1 MNIFDSIL
9 VKRPNRSLFNMS
21 HEVKL
26 TGNLGYLYPIFC
38 EEVVPGDTF
47 KISSEVLCRFAPMLA
62 PIMHRVNLKIN
73 YHFVPFRLIWKDFE
87 EFITGGEDGT
97 SFPVRPYLNV
107 PKNKMVD
114 WFGIGT
120 LADYLGFPTF
130 SSIQVPDMLDSYQF
144 DALPFRAISLIWN
157 EWYRNQNLQ
166 DERPLS
172 LESGEDRVTIG
183 DLSVPIRC
191 WEKDYFTSALPF
203 VQRGEPVKIPI
214 DGGDVEIMK
223 RSSQGDAEDIS
234 VVVDRILDIDD
245 EDATAVQTT
254 MWSSGGQRTFVS
266 TPNEGQDI
274 PTGHEVNLYGNVKT
288 DAVARQLKGSI
299 SSVNGTI
306 NDLRTAYRLQRWL
319 ENNAR
324 AGSRYI
330 EQILSHFGVKSPDA
344 RLQRSEYLGGY
355 TAPVVISEVLQNSQ
369 TLDDSG
375 TPQGNMAG
383 HGIVLDKSHYVKRF
397 FPEHG
402 FLIGL
407 LSVIPRTAYMQGLPR
422 KYQRKN
428 RYEFYF
434 PEFANLGEQEVRAN
448 EVFFDV
454 EQVAGDVTPF
464 GYQQRFAE
472 MRYIPSTVHGDFKES
487 LAFWHLGRWFD
498 EKPQLNDD
506 FVTCVPRSDIFAVET
521 MEVDKLWI
529 EVYNNVRAVRPLPKY
544 AIPTL

>member
-26 TGNLGYLYPIFC
+26 TGNMGYLYPIFC
-38 EEVVPGDTF
+38 QEVVPGDTF

-97 SFPVRPYLNV
+97 SFPVRPFIKLT
-107 PKNKMVD
+107 KAKSTE
-114 WFGIGT
+114 WFGVGS

-130 SSIQVPDMLDSYQF
+130 KTKAGMLDSYEF

-166 DERPLS
+166 DERPIS
-172 LESGEDRVTIG
+172 LDSGEDTVTIG

-214 DGGDVEIMK
+214 DGGDVEILK
-223 RSSQGDAEDIS
+223 KSAQGDMENIA
-234 VVVDRILDIDD
+234 VAVDRILDVEDPDD
-245 EDATAVQTT
+245 DTVTAQQTT
-254 MWSSGGQRTFVS
+254 MWSSGGNRTFVS
-266 TPNEGQDI
+266 TPNGDDI
-274 PTGHEVNLYGNVKT
+274 PAGHEVKLYGSAKT
-288 DAVARQLKGSI
+288 DEVARQLKGSI

-330 EQILSHFGVKSPDA
+330 EQILAHFGVKSPDA

-369 TLDDSG
+369 TLDAEG

-407 LSVIPRTAYMQGLPR
+407 LSVVPRTAYQQGLPR
-422 KYQRKN
+422 QYQRKN

-434 PEFANLGEQEVRAN
+434 PEFANLGEQEIREN

-454 EQVAGDVTPF
+454 THVNGDEGTF

-472 MRYIPSTVHGDFKES
+472 MRYIPSSVHGDFKDS
-487 LAFWHLGRWFD
+487 LSFWHLGRVFSS
-498 EKPQLNDD
+498 KPELNEQ
-506 FVTCVPRSDIFAVET
+506 FVKCSPRSDIFAVET
-521 MEVDKLWI
+521 ADVDKLWI

>member
-26 TGNLGYLYPIFC
+26 TGNMGYLYPIFC

-97 SFPVRPYLNV
+97 SFPVRPFITV
-107 PKNKMVD
+107 PKNKMYD
-114 WFGIGT
+114 WFKVGS

-130 SSIQVPDMLDSYQF
+130 KLTDSPGMLDSYEF

-166 DERPLS
+166 DERPIS
-172 LESGEDRVTIG
+172 LESGEDNVTIG

-214 DGGDVEIMK
+214 DGGDVEILK

-234 VVVDRILDIDD
+234 VAVDRILDIDD
-245 EDATAVQTT
+245 DDAVAMRTT
-254 MWSSGGQRTFVS
+254 MYSSGGDRTFVS
-266 TPNEGQDI
+266 TVNGDDI
-274 PTGHEVNLYGNVKT
+274 PSGHDVILYGNAKT
-288 DAVARQLKGSI
+288 DAVARNLKGNI
-299 SSVNGTI
+299 TSVNGTI

-330 EQILSHFGVKSPDA
+330 EQIMAHFGVKSPDA

-369 TLDDSG
+369 TFSDSG

-407 LSVIPRTAYMQGLPR
+407 LSVVPRTAYQQGLPR

-434 PEFANLGEQEVRAN
+434 PEFANLGEQEVKKN
-448 EVFFDV
+448 EVYFDKTRV
-454 EQVAGDVTPF
+454 EGDVSPF

-472 MRYIPSTVHGDFKES
+472 MRYIPSSVHGDFKDS
-487 LAFWHLGRWFD
+487 LAFWHLGRVFD
-498 EKPQLNDD
+498 TKPALNSD
-506 FVTCVPRSDIFAVET
+506 FVSCIPRPDIFAVELA
-521 MEVDKLWI
+521 EVDKLWI